1 MSPIQER
8 VLVVRHRQ
16 QLQRLW
22 KFASFG
28 LLSSGFAACL
38 LGALRWL
45 TQAEWSWSWVVA
57 TLVAGPVLGL
67 IVAFIRQV
75 SLREAAAAIDHVC
88 NLKDRTQTA
97 LGFLQASSDGPI
109 HRLQIDDT
117 QKHLANVDP
126 VKVAPISRPKWFPLA
141 VCLGIGAVL
150 LVILPSVKSQVEAAS
165 APNLTVLDSADR
177 VAENLK
183 ELKEFQDE
191 HKDPELEKLIQELMQ
206 QTEALKEEAADP
218 KEALAKLSE
227 MEASLQ
233 EMQAKLEPDMENEL
247 AKVGDVLSLSEAMD
261 AAGKAMA
268 QGDMEKAEEELAK
281 LEMPELD
288 RKTEKAITEKL
299 EELKQNSGPNGQKRQ
314 QMKEA
319 LGQISSGLS
328 QGDRSQFKD
337 GVKGL
342 ASECKKQGNRKKLSD
357 LLRKQCQCLG
367 ECKSNCEGQ
376 CKSSSS
382 SSPKKGGKK
391 AGSASTENAPGDQ
404 TPLLHT
410 NPQMNLTGQDS
421 GQGDVDIETEEGTA
435 REQEAVR
442 SYREKAQEYEAMS
455 ESVLNSESIPLGHRQ
470 TIRRYFQSIRPE
482 GAETDQV
489 LEQSGSPE

>member
-57 TLVAGPVLGL
+57 TLVAGPILGL

-97 LGFLQASSDGPI
+97 LGFLQSSSDGPI

-183 ELKEFQDE
+183 ELKEFQAE
-191 HKDPELEKLIQELMQ
+191 HKDPELEKLIQELME
-206 QTEALKEEAADP
+206 QTESLKEDAADP

-247 AKVGDVLSLSEAMD
+247 AKVGDVLSLSEAME

-299 EELKQNSGPNGQKRQ
+299 EELKQNSGPNGQNRK

-328 QGDRSQFKD
+328 QGDRSQFEE

-357 LLRKQCQCLG
+357 LLQKQCQCLG
-367 ECKSNCEGQ
+367 ECKSDCEGQ
-376 CKSSSS
+376 CKSASA

-391 AGSASTENAPGDQ
+391 AGSASTDNAPGDQ

-489 LEQSGSPE
+489 LQQSGLPE

>member
-1 MSPIQER
+1 MSPIQQR
-8 VLVVRHRQ
+8 VLDVRHRQ

-22 KFASFG
+22 KCASYG
-28 LLSSGFAACL
+28 LLSSGIAACL
-38 LGALRWL
+38 LGAVRWL
-45 TQAEWSWSWVVA
+45 IQAEWSWGWVVA
-57 TLVAGPVLGL
+57 TLVAGPILGL
-67 IVAFIRQV
+67 FYAFIRQATI
-75 SLREAAAAIDHVC
+75 REAAAAIDHVC

-97 LGFLQASSDGPI
+97 LGFLQTSSDGPI
-109 HRLQIDDT
+109 HRLQLEDT
-117 QKHLANVDP
+117 QKHLANIDP

-150 LVILPSVKSQVEAAS
+150 LVILPSVRSQAEAAL
-165 APNLTVLDSADR
+165 APNETVLDSADR
-177 VAENLK
+177 VTENLK
-183 ELKEFQDE
+183 ELEDFQKE

-233 EMQAKLEPDMENEL
+233 EMQAKLEPDMGNEL
-247 AKVGDVLSLSEAMD
+247 AKVGDVLSLSEAME

-281 LEMPELD
+281 MEMPKLD

-299 EELKQNSGPNGQKRQ
+299 DELKQNSGPSGQKRQ

-328 QGDRSQFKD
+328 QGDRSQFKE
-337 GVKGL
+337 GMKGL

-357 LLRKQCQCLG
+357 LLRKQCQCLS
-367 ECKSNCEGQ
+367 ECKSSCQGQ
-376 CKSSSS
+376 CNNPSA
-382 SSPKKGGKK
+382 SPKKGGKK

-489 LEQSGSPE
+489 LEQSTSPE